1 MIVAVNSLMA
11 RSNGKTEAVRRE
23 LEPERELSAS
33 ERAEEDPED
42 RATDGGSSSEG
53 GARDAEGQKL
63 KAERDALLDRL
74 ARLQAEFENARK
86 RAVREQQE
94 FREFALAD
102 ALKAL
107 LPVLDSFE
115 RALQSAPPGKSEFRS
130 GIELIHKQLIDALQ
144 KLGLRPVLAKG
155 ELFDPHLHEA
165 IEMVD
170 TGEAR
175 DHEVLEELQ
184 SGYKLKER
192 LLRPA
197 MVKVARNSKQ

>member
-1 MIVAVNSLMA
+1 VNSLMA
-11 RSNGKTEAVRRE
+11 RGNGKSEAVRRE

-42 RATDGGSSSEG
+42 RAAEAGSSSEG
-53 GARDAEGQKL
+53 GARDAGGQKL
-63 KAERDALLDRL
+63 KAERDGLLDRL

-130 GIELIHKQLIDALQ
+130 GIELIDKQLHDVLQ
-144 KLGLRPVLAKG
+144 KLGLRPVPAKG

-184 SGYKLKER
+184 SGYKLKDR

-197 MVKVARNSKQ
+197 MVKVARNSK